1 MTNQQPEA
9 THDEVVEYR
18 AAKAA
23 DDGERVGLDELV
35 SELDSTN
42 RRSDAARIAS
52 EIRAVLEDNDEPTA
66 FRRFLQ
72 LADNLAAEHG
82 ASRVGRILRPH
93 ALPGCRVATTV
104 APAHGLKCDDLSH
117 RSSTF
122 KMKA

>member
-18 AAKAA
+18 AAK
-23 DDGERVGLDELV
+23 
-35 SELDSTN
+35 T
-42 RRSDAARIAS
+42 
-52 EIRAVLEDNDEPTA
+52 
-66 FRRFLQ
+66 
-72 LADNLAAEHG
+72 ADNLAAEHG